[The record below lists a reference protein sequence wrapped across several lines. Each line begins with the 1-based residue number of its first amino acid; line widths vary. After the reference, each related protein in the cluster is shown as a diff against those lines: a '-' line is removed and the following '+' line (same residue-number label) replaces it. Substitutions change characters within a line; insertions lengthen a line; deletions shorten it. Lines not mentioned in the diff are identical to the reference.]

1 MAIESP
7 LFQSSMELF
16 GHSIT
21 HFNGTSELDR
31 KLVILHLSNAVEL
44 LLKDMV
50 LDGGESIYK
59 NPKETITINGCIETL
74 RSKSLTIPYL
84 NKLELLID
92 ERNALQHRFGS
103 PNELTTIFYMNLAK
117 DFFREV
123 LKLHYGQDLDEVLPQ
138 FAEEKDLAALT
149 MREPADESELEN
161 LKKLGKVHPLGAL
174 LSAIAYL
181 ERTILKFGESVG
193 ITNRFSPSM
202 PISGRYLEING
213 IELPED
219 LKERLDNTRRLRNMA
234 AHGRAEPTRDDV
246 ATAISTIEELEVF
259 LSKQDIVSSKDKVFL
274 AKKRREAEKP
284 NYDNSRVL
292 MPPDQWMHEVLK
304 NFLMVEPS
312 LGKKKFIIDV
322 KEGKVLLSELPE
334 TLPGDT
340 KSFEYSF
347 VLNDR
352 GDNISSES
360 ERIKL
365 EIIRDCSSGTAPQ
378 V

>member
-117 DFFREV
+117 DF
-123 LKLHYGQDLDEVLPQ
+123 
-138 FAEEKDLAALT
+138 
-149 MREPADESELEN
+149 
-161 LKKLGKVHPLGAL
+161 LGK
-174 LSAIAYL
+174 
-181 ERTILKFGESVG
+181 
-193 ITNRFSPSM
+193 
-202 PISGRYLEING
+202 
-213 IELPED
+213 
-219 LKERLDNTRRLRNMA
+219 
-234 AHGRAEPTRDDV
+234 
-246 ATAISTIEELEVF
+246 
-259 LSKQDIVSSKDKVFL
+259 
-274 AKKRREAEKP
+274 
-284 NYDNSRVL
+284 
-292 MPPDQWMHEVLK
+292 
-304 NFLMVEPS
+304 
-312 LGKKKFIIDV
+312 
-322 KEGKVLLSELPE
+322 
-334 TLPGDT
+334 
-340 KSFEYSF
+340 
-347 VLNDR
+347 
-352 GDNISSES
+352 
-360 ERIKL
+360 
-365 EIIRDCSSGTAPQ
+365 C
-378 V
+378 